1 MISGNNMNIK
11 DLTTIF
17 SKISVRDAGIIGVV
31 IIFVLG
37 SVYTA
42 DKNEKVSLLFFFS
55 ALLFACIFVVIYL
68 MDTLNRQSFNYR
80 LNNLDHLEKKWE
92 VLKQNGV
99 APELLDSLLVK
110 DYESLYLKALKEK
123 QLELAEGLKNKI
135 EEFKK

>member
-1 MISGNNMNIK
+1 MISGNNMNMK
-11 DLTTIF
+11 DFTTIF

-80 LNNLDHLEKKWE
+80 LNNLDYAEKKWE

-99 APELLDSLLVK
+99 PSELLDPLLVK
-110 DYESLYLKALKEK
+110 DYESLYLRALKEK

-135 EEFKK
+135 E

>member
-1 MISGNNMNIK
+1 MISGNNMNMK
-11 DLTTIF
+11 DFTTIF

-80 LNNLDHLEKKWE
+80 LNNLDYAEKKWE

-99 APELLDSLLVK
+99 PSELLDPLLVK
-110 DYESLYLKALKEK
+110 DYESLYLRALKEK